1 MSSTL
6 AAGSAG
12 WVAAVDL
19 GATSGRVMLGQ
30 VGPDRLTL
38 EAVHRFPNDP
48 VRTAD
53 GLCWNI
59 LELYRNVLLG
69 LRMAFEREPSITSI
83 AIDSWAVD
91 YALLRGDR
99 MISTPHHYRDE
110 ARAAGVDLVH
120 RIVSPEELY
129 AASGLQFLPFNTV
142 YQLVNDQRDG
152 LLDEHTSL
160 LMIPDLIAFWLTG
173 AKRVERTNASTTGL
187 LDVAT
192 GDWNRVLI
200 DKLGLPATLLPS
212 IVAPGDR
219 IGSLRESVAAEIGA
233 TGTVD
238 VVAVGSH
245 DTASAVVGVPLA
257 GPRSAYVSSGTWS
270 LVGVELDGPVLTD
283 ASRRANFTNEGGVDG
298 RIRYLHNVMGLWL
311 LSESVRTWERQ
322 GHQLDLGSLIGDA
335 AAVTDTVPLFD
346 TNDASLLPPG
356 DMPARIAALCGAT
369 DQQIPSTPAVVVRS
383 IMESL
388 ADAYADAITTV
399 EELAGVDVDTVNIV
413 GGGSQNPL
421 LCQLTA
427 DHTGRVVE
435 AGPVEATAIGNVLIQ
450 ARAAGLLTGT
460 LEELRRLVAD
470 THPPTRY
477 QPRPGRRSPERGG
490 ARVDRRTAQS
500 SSPRHQR
507 SPTKG

>member
-1 MSSTL
+1 MSSAQ
-6 AAGSAG
+6 AAGQSG

-30 VGPDRLTL
+30 VGPDRLAL
-38 EAVHRFPNDP
+38 EAVHRFPNNP

-59 LELYRNVLLG
+59 LELYRNVLVG
-69 LRMAFEREPSITSI
+69 LRLAFEREPSISSI

-110 ARAAGVDLVH
+110 ARPAGVDLVH
-120 RIVSPEELY
+120 RVVSPDELY
-129 AASGLQFLPFNTV
+129 AVSGLQFLPFNTI
-142 YQLVNDQRDG
+142 YQLAVDQRDG
-152 LLDEHTSL
+152 MLDEHTSL

-173 AKRVERTNASTTGL
+173 VRRVERTNASTTGL
-187 LDVAT
+187 LDVTT
-192 GDWNRVLI
+192 GDWSRTLI
-200 DKLGLPATLLPS
+200 DRLGLPATLLPP

-219 IGSLRESVAAEIGA
+219 IGTLRESVAAEIGA
-233 TGTVD
+233 TRAVE

-257 GPRSAYVSSGTWS
+257 DRRAAYLSSGTWS
-270 LVGVELDGPVLTD
+270 LIGVELDRPVLTE
-283 ASRRANFTNEGGVDG
+283 ASRAANFTNEGGVDG

-322 GHQLDLGSLIGDA
+322 GQEIDLTRLLADA
-335 AAVTDTVPLFD
+335 AAVTEAVPLFD

-356 DMPARIAALCGAT
+356 DMPARIAALCAASGR
-369 DQQIPSTPAVVVRS
+369 PLPEGPAVVVRS

-388 ADAYADAITTV
+388 AAAYAKAITTV
-399 EELAGVDVDTVNIV
+399 EELAGVSVDTVNIV

-427 DHTGRVVE
+427 DHTGRIVE

-450 ARAAGLLTGT
+450 ARAAGLLTGS

-477 QPRPGRRSPERGG
+477 RPR
-490 ARVDRRTAQS
+490 A
-500 SSPRHQR
+500 
-507 SPTKG
+507 